1 VELLFGK
8 IILKQVKH
16 DEVQRIAIT
25 RSLAINNPKIVIA
38 DSHRRAYSAIGKE
51 IIELLY
57 SY

>member
-51 IIELLY
+51 IIELL
-57 SY
+57 